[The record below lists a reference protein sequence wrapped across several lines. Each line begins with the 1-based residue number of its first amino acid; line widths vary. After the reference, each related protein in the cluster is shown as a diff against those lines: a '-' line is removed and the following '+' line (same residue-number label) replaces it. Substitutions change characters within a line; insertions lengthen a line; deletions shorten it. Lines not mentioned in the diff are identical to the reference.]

1 MARGF
6 WEKLNR
12 PFFALAPMANVT
24 DPAFRRI
31 IAKYGKPD
39 VMWTE
44 FVSADGLASP
54 EGRGKLIP
62 DFAYTEAERPIVAQ
76 IFGADPK
83 NIYRAAAIIRDL
95 GFDGIDVNMG
105 CPDKNVVHQGAG
117 AALIRTPELAQEIL
131 LAAKRGAG
139 DLPVS
144 VKTRIGDRENEL
156 DSWLPQLLEVE
167 PAAVTVHAR
176 TRKELSLVPA
186 RWETVRQAVEIR
198 NRLGSDA
205 LIIGNGDVK
214 SVADGRKLAEES
226 GADGIMVGRGIFGNP
241 WFFAGKTHADLELEE
256 VLRVMV
262 EHTELFER
270 ILSQKDFDIMKKH
283 FKAYISGFDG
293 AKALR
298 IKCMGAKNAAE
309 VEAIIDA
316 WIDKRRRGSFW
327 KRIVSAL
334 RGS

>member
-24 DPAFRRI
+24 DAAFRRI

-54 EGRGKLIP
+54 EGRGKLIA

-83 NIYRAAAIIRDL
+83 NIYRAAATIRDL

-139 DLPVS
+139 DVPVS

-156 DSWLPQLLEVE
+156 DAWLPQLLEVE
-167 PAAVTVHAR
+167 PAAVTIHAR

-214 SVADGRKLAEES
+214 SVEDGRKLARES

-256 VLRVMV
+256 VLRVLV

-298 IKCMGAKNAAE
+298 VKCMGAKNAAE
-309 VEAIIDA
+309 VEAIIGA
-316 WIDKRRRGSFW
+316 WTEKRRRGSLW